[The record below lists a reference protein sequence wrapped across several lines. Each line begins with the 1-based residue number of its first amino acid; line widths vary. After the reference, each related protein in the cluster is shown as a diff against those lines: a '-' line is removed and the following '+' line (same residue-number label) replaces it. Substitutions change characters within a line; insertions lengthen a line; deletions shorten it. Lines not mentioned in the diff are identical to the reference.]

1 MSIAMKMT
9 FLVNF
14 CAFRASE
21 YLHMHLHICTLLN
34 NFTPITRHIV
44 MVNTVSFSTN
54 RQYPGWDENSE
65 EFKAVVDHNN
75 VFLECLLDQ
84 VKVELEQSKILF

>member
-1 MSIAMKMT
+1 MSIALKMT
-9 FLVNF
+9 FLVNWS
-14 CAFRASE
+14 AFRA
-21 YLHMHLHICTLLN
+21 YLTLLN
-34 NFTPITRHIV
+34 NFTSITRHIV

-54 RQYPGWDENSE
+54 RQFPGWDENSE

>member
-1 MSIAMKMT
+1 MGLTLNANYSINKQ
-9 FLVNF
+9 L
-14 CAFRASE
+14 
-21 YLHMHLHICTLLN
+21 
-34 NFTPITRHIV
+34 
-44 MVNTVSFSTN
+44 
-54 RQYPGWDENSE
+54 QGWDENSE

>member
-1 MSIAMKMT
+1 
-9 FLVNF
+9 
-14 CAFRASE
+14 
-21 YLHMHLHICTLLN
+21 
-34 NFTPITRHIV
+34 
-44 MVNTVSFSTN
+44 MVNTVSYSTN
-54 RQYPGWDENSE
+54 RQFPGWDENSE